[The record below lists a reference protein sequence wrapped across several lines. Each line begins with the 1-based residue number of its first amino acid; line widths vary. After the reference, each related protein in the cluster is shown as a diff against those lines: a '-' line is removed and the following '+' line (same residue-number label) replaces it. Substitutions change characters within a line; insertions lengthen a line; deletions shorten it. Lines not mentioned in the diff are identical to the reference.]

1 MATSPHSA
9 RMAAAVV
16 ASIGVAG
23 AGLYGTGKS
32 AKSETKNQTAHGGPE
47 ESDPNAMTSG
57 QVVSALHQKP
67 MIPGKTATQDKE

>member
-32 AKSETKNQTAHGGPE
+32 AKSETKNATAHGGPE
-47 ESDPNAMTSG
+47 DSDPNAMSSS
-57 QVVSALHQKP
+57 QLINELHKKP
-67 MIPGKTATQDKE
+67 MVPGKTATQDKA